1 MSALGWTAGTKRVA
15 YKAVSSETA
24 GGGATEPLRLSE
36 ILHGLEGKWVALRGS
51 EVIAAADSADALF
64 KRLRS
69 KQIRDAT
76 VLRVPTEQEHK
87 AELVGLG

>member
-1 MSALGWTAGTKRVA
+1 LQSCN
-15 YKAVSSETA
+15 SDSA

-36 ILHGLEGKWVALRGS
+36 ILRGLEGKWVALRGS
-51 EVIAAADSADALF
+51 EVIDTADALF

-69 KQIRDAT
+69 RQIRDAT
-76 VLRVPTEQEHK
+76 VLRVPTEQEHQ

>member
-1 MSALGWTAGTKRVA
+1 M
-15 YKAVSSETA
+15 
-24 GGGATEPLRLSE
+24 EPLRLSE
-36 ILHGLEGKWVALRGS
+36 ILRGLEGKCVALRGS
-51 EVIAAADSADALF
+51 EVIAAADTADALF

-69 KQIRDAT
+69 KQIRDAS

>member
-1 MSALGWTAGTKRVA
+1 M
-15 YKAVSSETA
+15 
-24 GGGATEPLRLSE
+24 EPLRLSE
-36 ILHGLEGKWVALRGS
+36 LLRGLEGKWVAIKGG
-51 EVIAAADSADALF
+51 EVVAAADTADALF

-69 KQIRDAT
+69 KRIRDAS

>member
-1 MSALGWTAGTKRVA
+1 M
-15 YKAVSSETA
+15 
-24 GGGATEPLRLSE
+24 LR
-36 ILHGLEGKWVALRGS
+36 GLEGKWVALKGG
-51 EVIAAADSADALF
+51 EVVAAADTADALF

-69 KQIRDAT
+69 KRIRDAS